1 LRLLQPTH
9 ERYSTRSECSCIA
22 PRRRQVQGLPMVG
35 QLATDP
41 CCCPGDRCLATR
53 WAPKRSCQAPDGLLS
68 LHVKV
73 STPVKLELIR
83 RLAAAGVRSIEATSF
98 VNPKLVPQMADASN
112 VLQSCLEEHP
122 KLAFPVLVPNAKG
135 LQAALDA
142 GAKE

>member
-1 LRLLQPTH
+1 LDCCSRRMNATLRVQNAAALLPAVGKFKASRWLGSWQRIPAAVQVTDV
-9 ERYSTRSECSCIA
+9 S
-22 PRRRQVQGLPMVG
+22 PR
-35 QLATDP
+35 
-41 CCCPGDRCLATR
+41 
-53 WAPKRSCQAPDGLLS
+53 DGLQNEA
-68 LHVKV
+68 VKV